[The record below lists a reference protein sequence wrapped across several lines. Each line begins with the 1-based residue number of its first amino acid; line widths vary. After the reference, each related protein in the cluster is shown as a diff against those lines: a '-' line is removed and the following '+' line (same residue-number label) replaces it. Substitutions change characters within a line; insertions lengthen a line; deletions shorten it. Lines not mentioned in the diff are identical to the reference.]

1 MQNKPGWLR
10 LKDVALRLG
19 VSRST
24 ALTLVKAG
32 SIPGGRQL
40 RDRGMWLVHEPTFI
54 AYEASVAPAPTAA
67 PTAA

>member
-1 MQNKPGWLR
+1 MQNRTGWLR
-10 LKDVALRLG
+10 LKDVAGRLG

-24 ALTLVKAG
+24 ALTLVKTG

-40 RDRGMWLVHEPTFI
+40 RDRGMWLVHEATFV
-54 AYEASVAPAPTAA
+54 AYEASVAPDSTAA